1 MDVLGIPAALGDESP
16 LQLKVTD
23 QLCQS
28 IAHDLRGVL
37 MAIQLAAEELTTSTT
52 ELAELQDEI
61 QQSIERATRLA
72 SELSSLAR
80 PTLTHSEVIDVGL
93 LIDPMQRMLRR
104 NVGPRTRIELELT
117 KDACYVATAPMAF
130 KRLLLTL
137 FNCMARG
144 LSAKDTLLIETRI
157 ADAASNAPGTCA
169 RVIVSVGDVSSRTEK
184 WPSGKQVPEKE
195 RDVPH
200 WRALFALVQHLDA
213 ELYCQGSL
221 ENPSHFWLSLP
232 RAQPISVHTRT

>member
-1 MDVLGIPAALGDESP
+1 MDARGIHAAQGDESP
-16 LQLKVTD
+16 LQLKVTE

-37 MAIQLAAEELTTSTT
+37 MAIQLAAEELTTSVV
-52 ELAELQDEI
+52 EVAELQNEI
-61 QQSIERATRLA
+61 QTSIERATRLA
-72 SELSSLAR
+72 SELSALAR
-80 PTLTHSEVIDVGL
+80 PTLAHSEVIDVGL

-104 NVGPRTRIELELT
+104 NVGPKTRVELELT
-117 KDACYVATAPMAF
+117 QVACHVATAPMAM

-144 LSAKDTLLIETRI
+144 LPAKEALVIETRI
-157 ADAASNAPGTCA
+157 ADIASNAPGSCS
-169 RVIVSVGDVSSRTEK
+169 RVIVSVGDVSSRAVG
-184 WPSGKQVPEKE
+184 WPCGKQVPEKV
-195 RDVPH
+195 RDAPH

-232 RAQPISVHTRT
+232 RAKPSSR